1 MKKQLLIALLVFT
14 PTMLLAGYAL
24 AQRSGP
30 PPKPGVPL
38 ARDLHAKMPQ
48 PQAIFAWA
56 YPMAPTGGPRLD
68 PDEVFTV
75 EGADPSLKFTRR
87 QINNGFG
94 PPDWFPKDHGPMPR
108 IVSHGREP
116 HVRACTLCHLSSGIG
131 HAESAPIAGLPIKY
145 FIRQIIAF
153 KEGDRVNIRAPNMIE
168 LSHDMTAQE
177 MRDAANYYAR
187 QRISQWKPVRVV
199 ETARAPAN
207 SIAPSG
213 KRMFH
218 KGGETFA
225 MTPDIIYE
233 VAENEQVE
241 MRNPRVGFA
250 AYVPPGS
257 IAKGRIVAL
266 GNKGAFRSCASC
278 HGATLRGREDV
289 PRIAGR
295 SPSYLVRQLAD
306 MKYGHRK
313 GKALGEMKDVVPKM
327 SDADILNVAAYVAS
341 RAP

>member
-14 PTMLLAGYAL
+14 PTLLLASYAM

-38 ARDLHAKMPQ
+38 ARDLQARMPA
-48 PQAIFAWA
+48 PQKIFEWA

-131 HAESAPIAGLPIKY
+131 HAESAPIAGLPVRY
-145 FIRQIIAF
+145 FIRQLVAF

-177 MRDAANYYAR
+177 MRDSANYYAR

-199 ETARAPAN
+199 ETSHAPAN

-218 KGGETFA
+218 KGGETFP

-241 MRNPRVGFA
+241 LRNPRVGFA

-257 IAKGRIVAL
+257 IAKGRIVAN
-266 GNKGAFRSCASC
+266 GKNGAFRSCASC

-295 SPSYLVRQLAD
+295 SPSYLVRQMAD

-313 GKALGEMKDVVPKM
+313 GKALGDMKDIVPKM